1 MAFSLK
7 LTVQVNQEL
16 NVRYQTVLKMYG
28 TLEQRLIYVMVL
40 NYVFERVVTTIELC
54 YVILQSYNVIQC
66 IMTNTRKCGSGYL
79 HLYMFWTRL
88 AQSI

>member
-1 MAFSLK
+1 LAFSLK

-40 NYVFERVVTTIELC
+40 NYVFERVVTTIELW
-54 YVILQSYNVIQC
+54 YVILQSYSQFSKLFFTLSTIR
-66 IMTNTRKCGSGYL
+66 T
-79 HLYMFWTRL
+79 HLFL
-88 AQSI
+88 